1 LQLLA
6 QGKTLAEIAKV
17 RERQLGTVVG
27 TVATLVESGEVG
39 FDAKWVE
46 PTRAIQ
52 IEMACA
58 RLGTRW
64 LKPLKEALPADIPM
78 EDIRL
83 VVAKLRRKQSLE
95 KQSATG

>member
-1 LQLLA
+1 M
-6 QGKTLAEIAKV
+6 
-17 RERQLGTVVG
+17 
-27 TVATLVESGEVG
+27 VATLVESGEVG

-46 PTRAIQ
+46 PIRVIQ

-95 KQSATG
+95 KQAATG